1 MTTTQVAKLKFYFQP
16 SFSGWT
22 PTSIYEKIFSY
33 YKSIYGDKII
43 SDNTTIQ
50 YNSNYGHKS
59 GPHHLIIE
67 NTETGYY
74 KVATYWDYAPDLLND
89 YGGWDNSKC
98 LGVYSCVGANT
109 NTKVIASSYCVHNR
123 EIETLIS
130 HSNTSFTNKL
140 YNDLIF
146 RGFLYT
152 SRSALHS
159 VIDHVPNNNIKI
171 SANKISHHEYVQEL
185 ASHKIGLS
193 LNGAAEIC
201 NRDMEILGVGSV
213 LLRPKLVSTRFH
225 NPLVADFHYVS
236 FETSNDPKTQLDIIA
251 EKHKMLLK
259 DTDYMIYVATNGR
272 DWYNLN
278 GSCEGNTQVL
288 CNILNIE
295 ELL

>member
-1 MTTTQVAKLKFYFQP
+1 MTTTQTAKLKFYFQP

-22 PTSIYEKIFSY
+22 PTSIYEKVFSY
-33 YKSIYGDKII
+33 YKSIYGDQII

-50 YNSNYGHKS
+50 YNSNYGHKT

-67 NTETGYY
+67 NIDTGYY

-89 YGGWDNSKC
+89 YGGWNNAKC

-109 NTKVIASSYCVHNR
+109 NNKMIASSYCVHTR
-123 EIETLIS
+123 EIETLINN
-130 HSNTSFTNKL
+130 SNTNFKNKFN
-140 YNDLIF
+140 NDLIF
-146 RGFLYT
+146 RGFLYA
-152 SRSALHS
+152 SRSTLYS
-159 VIDHVPNNNIKI
+159 VTDRASSNIRI
-171 SANKISHHEYVQEL
+171 SADKIAQGTYIQEL

-201 NRDMEILGVGSV
+201 NRDIEILGVGSV
-213 LLRPKLVSTRFH
+213 LLRPKLISTKFH
-225 NPLVADFHYVS
+225 NPLIPDFHYVP

-259 DTDYMIYVATNGR
+259 DTDYMIYVAMNGR

-278 GSCEGNTQVL
+278 GSCDGNTQVL

>member
-1 MTTTQVAKLKFYFQP
+1 MTTTTPKLKFYFQP

-22 PTSIYEKIFSY
+22 PTSIYEKVFSH
-33 YKSIYGDKII
+33 YKSIYGDQII

-67 NTETGYY
+67 NLATGYY

-109 NTKVIASSYCVHNR
+109 NSKMIASSYCVHNR
-123 EIETLIS
+123 EIETLINNS
-130 HSNTSFTNKL
+130 DTSFKNKP

-146 RGFLYT
+146 RGFLYA
-152 SRSALHS
+152 SRSTLHS
-159 VIDHVPNNNIKI
+159 VTDYTSGNIKI
-171 SANKISHHEYVQEL
+171 SADKIPQHTYIEEL

-201 NRDMEILGVGSV
+201 NRDIEILGVGSV
-213 LLRPKLVSTRFH
+213 LFRPRLLSTRFY
-225 NPLVADFHYVS
+225 NPLVPDFHYVS
-236 FETSNDPKTQLDIIA
+236 FETSNDPKIQLDIIA
-251 EKHKMLLK
+251 ERYKMLLK
-259 DTDYMIYVATNGR
+259 DTDYMINVAMNGR

-278 GSCEGNTQVL
+278 GSCDANARIL